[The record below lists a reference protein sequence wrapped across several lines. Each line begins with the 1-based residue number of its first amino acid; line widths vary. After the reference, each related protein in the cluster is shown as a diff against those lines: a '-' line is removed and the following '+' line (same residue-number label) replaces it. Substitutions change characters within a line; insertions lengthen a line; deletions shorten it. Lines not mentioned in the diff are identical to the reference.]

1 MVKRFDVPTSE
12 ADRAR
17 QQHVEDHLAYE
28 GRTELVKWIDTS
40 SHGFKITLGLKDRAE
55 LDYFDGVMTMR
66 KNRGGQ
72 RYQAMI
78 TARDE
83 LTQHE
88 MQFCGRGWS
97 ESGGAHAALHI
108 PHIEDQVFWRQLVCR
123 DQVEKDKHGE
133 TIDIM
138 LMELDDNEEIVNQAK
153 RARQRGILDP
163 QPKGGPRSK
172 AVAIALQDID
182 FGVWLDRRSIYKVA
196 NFTCP
201 RTFAERDLLVK
212 DILGVESKK
221 DLDNGN
227 DLAWNKWENQF
238 MRPFLRW
245 SQRK

>member
-1 MVKRFDVPTSE
+1 MLTSDAE
-12 ADRAR
+12 RAA
-17 QQHVEDHLAYE
+17 QQHVEDHIAYE
-28 GRTELVKWIDTS
+28 GRTELIKWIDTS

-78 TARDE
+78 TVRDE

-108 PHIEDQVFWRQLVCR
+108 PHLEDQAFWRQLVSR
-123 DQVEKDKHGE
+123 DQVEKGKHGE

-138 LMELDDNEEIVNQAK
+138 LMELDDDEEIVNQAK

-172 AVAIALQDID
+172 AVAILSQDPE
-182 FGVWLDRRSIYKVA
+182 FVSWLKNRSIYKNNLRKIA
-196 NFTCP
+196 NS
-201 RTFAERDLLVK
+201 AGRDVFIK
-212 DILGVESKK
+212 EIIGVESRVE
-221 DLDNGN
+221 LDNGN
-227 DLAWNKWENQF
+227 EEAWQRWESSF
-238 MRPFLRW
+238 HRPFLQW
-245 SQRK
+245 MQRHK